1 MIRCEGWSMSLDII
15 KDAKRRIIGTK
26 QTNKALEKEQLTGVF
41 IAMDAERRLIKPVM
55 AAAKELGI
63 LVYYVESMK
72 KLGAACEIEVDTA
85 IAGVLKEEK

>member
-1 MIRCEGWSMSLDII
+1 MIRMEGKSMSLDILMG
-15 KDAKRRIIGTK
+15 AKKRTIGTK
-26 QTNKALEKEQLTGVF
+26 QTKKALEQGLLSGVF

-55 AAAKELGI
+55 AAAKEKGI
-63 LVYYVESMK
+63 PVYYVETMK

>member
-1 MIRCEGWSMSLDII
+1 MSLDIL
-15 KDAKRRIIGTK
+15 KGTKKLTIGTK
-26 QTNKALEKEQLTGVF
+26 QTKKALENGLLSGVF

-55 AAAKELGI
+55 AAAGELGI
-63 LVYYVESMK
+63 PIYYVESMK

>member
-1 MIRCEGWSMSLDII
+1 MTRMEGKSMSLDII
-15 KDAKRRIIGTK
+15 KEAKKRTIGTK
-26 QTNKALEKEQLTGVF
+26 QTKKALEKGVLTGVF

-63 LVYYVESMK
+63 PVYYVETIK

>member
-1 MIRCEGWSMSLDII
+1 MIRMEGKSMSLDIL
-15 KDAKRRIIGTK
+15 KGAKKRTIGTK
-26 QTNKALEKEQLTGVF
+26 QTKKALNKGLLIGVF

-55 AAAKELGI
+55 AAASELGVP
-63 LVYYVESMK
+63 VYYVESMK

>member
-1 MIRCEGWSMSLDII
+1 MIRMEGKSMSLDII
-15 KDAKRRIIGTK
+15 KEAKKRTIGTK
-26 QTNKALEKEQLTGVF
+26 QTKKALEKGILSGVF

-63 LVYYVESMK
+63 PVYYVESMK
-72 KLGAACEIEVDTA
+72 KLGTACEIEVDTA